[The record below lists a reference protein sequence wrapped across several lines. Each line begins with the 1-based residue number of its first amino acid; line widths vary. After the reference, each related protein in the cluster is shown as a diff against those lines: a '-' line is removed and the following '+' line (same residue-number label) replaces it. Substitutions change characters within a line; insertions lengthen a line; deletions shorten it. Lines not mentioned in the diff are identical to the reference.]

1 MARAEGEHGGWSE
14 RACCSLAVEN
24 GNLKH
29 VAEATPECQ
38 WNGQLEAEF
47 GAPSV
52 LGNGSHLALGP
63 RRLVSRPPPSA
74 HRTRRPG
81 RVLGLS

>member
-29 VAEATPECQ
+29 VAEAR
-38 WNGQLEAEF
+38 NGQLEAEF